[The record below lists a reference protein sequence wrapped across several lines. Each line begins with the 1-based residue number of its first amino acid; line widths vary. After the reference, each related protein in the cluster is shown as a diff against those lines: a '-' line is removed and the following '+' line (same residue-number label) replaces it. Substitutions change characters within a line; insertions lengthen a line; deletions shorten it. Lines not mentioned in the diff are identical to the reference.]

1 MKRNLRFW
9 TRYTWESTYT
19 QLAVVAVLAVITAFG
34 AEGMDWGLFAAVLPY
49 FLVISAIFCM
59 ILINYSSQ
67 VVYVP
72 LLISL
77 GETRRNIFLGFHYYR
92 GLITLVTLALCAL
105 IWLLVPGQVSLLGLR
120 SIPTLLTV
128 LIISA
133 SVGSLLGTSFS
144 RWRWVASICMFLVAG
159 GAGGM
164 GGYLMVDGI
173 RLEQATTLKLASLLV
188 KVPWWLVVTAAAV
201 LALDISFHW
210 MLLRRQEVK
219 L

>member
-1 MKRNLRFW
+1 
-9 TRYTWESTYT
+9 
-19 QLAVVAVLAVITAFG
+19 
-34 AEGMDWGLFAAVLPY
+34 VLPY